1 MALALDAASLIAIA
15 ANSAVA
21 FRSWIHEKLGR
32 SDVQVSCVC
41 PLLCACFFRFC
52 VSFVCFS
59 VKRLCYARYAGPAE
73 AGSRLAQKTMLRFT
87 WQLVAGEV
95 NQSSEVS
102 LRCDNV
108 VRLGV
113 RPPKHWK
120 NELKLGLGLQALD
133 NLAGSAIQ
141 RFRDEFALS
150 KSVKLECRQRI
161 SRARSLICGRN

>member
-1 MALALDAASLIAIA
+1 MALALDAASFNAIA

-21 FRSWIHEKLGR
+21 FRSWTHEKLGR
-32 SDVQVSCVC
+32 SDVQVSCVY
-41 PLLCACFFRFC
+41 PLLVCACFFSFC

-59 VKRLCYARYAGPAE
+59 VKCLCYARYAGPAE

-87 WQLVAGEV
+87 WQLVAGEF

-120 NELKLGLGLQALD
+120 NELKLGLGLQAFD
-133 NLAGSAIQ
+133 NLAVAAIQ
-141 RFRDEFALS
+141 RARDEFGLS
-150 KSVKLECRQRI
+150 ESVKLDCR
-161 SRARSLICGRN
+161 L